1 MFKGSGSYTEI
12 GNNVINTLLVDEA
25 HRLNEK
31 SGMFQNLGENQIK
44 EIIHSAICSVF
55 FIDESQ
61 RVTMKDIGSISEIE
75 KWAKEEDSE
84 VYYMKLLSQFRC
96 NGSNGYLSWVDDVL
110 QIRETANFNL
120 DGLDYDIEVFDTPQE
135 VLDKIKEKIK

>member
-1 MFKGSGSYTEI
+1 MFS
-12 GNNVINTLLVDEA
+12 
-25 HRLNEK
+25 
-31 SGMFQNLGENQIK
+31 
-44 EIIHSAICSVF
+44 F

-96 NGSNGYLSWVDDVL
+96 NVSNGYLSWVDDVL
-110 QIRETANFNL
+110 
-120 DGLDYDIEVFDTPQE
+120 
-135 VLDKIKEKIK
+135 